1 MYAHRACIKRKYT
14 FAFGSLFQTN
24 ERIDDG
30 TQTHKCEATAPSVSS
45 MPRSIP
51 NHIRSHRKRW
61 RLSQKELAILTGFK
75 SREFISQIE
84 RFLIQP
90 SVRFMI
96 VCEVIFDIPVK
107 KLFPGLFDDLA
118 EDVLNECEI
127 LLDRIKSDNGSDATE
142 KRKLMLKLLQ
152 RAEP

>member
-1 MYAHRACIKRKYT
+1 
-14 FAFGSLFQTN
+14 
-24 ERIDDG
+24 
-30 TQTHKCEATAPSVSS
+30 
-45 MPRSIP
+45 
-51 NHIRSHRKRW
+51 
-61 RLSQKELAILTGFK
+61 
-75 SREFISQIE
+75 
-84 RFLIQP
+84 
-90 SVRFMI
+90 MI

>member
-1 MYAHRACIKRKYT
+1 
-14 FAFGSLFQTN
+14 
-24 ERIDDG
+24 
-30 TQTHKCEATAPSVSS
+30 

-61 RLSQKELAILTGFK
+61 RLSQKELATLTGFK

-96 VCEVIFDIPVK
+96 VCEVIFDTPVK

-127 LLDRIKSDNGSDATE
+127 LLNRINNDHGSDATE
-142 KRKLMLKLLQ
+142 KRKLLSKLLK
-152 RAEP
+152 RTEP